1 MATAVGLSF
10 GSIIGHAAAGITEF
24 QSGRTCIPVAG
35 GAREILVLLA
45 AGACVQ
51 GGGFVLVIGFHG
63 IIGRWFCIFRHSFT
77 NRTVVV
83 R

>member
-1 MATAVGLSF
+1 VAAAVGLSV
-10 GSIIGHAAAGITEF
+10 GSSIGSAAAGITKF
-24 QSGRTCIPVAG
+24 QSRRTGIPVAG

-45 AGACVQ
+45 AGAGMQ
-51 GGGFVLVIGFHG
+51 GGGFVLVIRFHG
-63 IIGRWFCIFRHSFT
+63 FIGRWFCIFRHSFT